1 MAVVIAVEGVTKRF
15 RVRSNRPR
23 TLRESAS
30 QWLSGRLGNIDTV
43 TALEDVSFT
52 VERGHS
58 LGVVGHNGAGK
69 STLLRLLC
77 GVGLPTAGRIHRSG
91 HVNGL
96 LELGGTFHIDL
107 SGRDNVVTAGV
118 LAGLTE
124 RQAAARVPGVAAFA
138 ELDDVIDHPV
148 RTYSSGMYLR
158 LAFSVA
164 LQFEPE
170 ILVIDEV
177 LAVGD
182 SRFQQKCLDHVR
194 RLRAAGSTLVVASHI
209 PEQVKSL
216 CDEVIVL
223 EDGRLVARDEPDRA
237 LERYFELMEERTARR
252 AQAID
257 RQAPAPA
264 PAEGTRSGTQEV
276 TVDAVR
282 VTTADG
288 RERAVRGG
296 EAVSIEVDYRF
307 VQNLPDFGLSLG
319 VYSAAHVKCWEA
331 MVPSANARF
340 GPLGDH
346 GTIRCTMPALPLLPG
361 RYYVNVGVYPPDCD
375 FVYDYHW
382 QMHPLTVV
390 SVTENVADV
399 SGVVALEPAWSL
411 TPAAHAGRR
420 TGDG

>member
-1 MAVVIAVEGVTKRF
+1 MAVVLAAEGVTKRF

-30 QWLSGRLGNIDTV
+30 QWLSGRLGDIDTV
-43 TALEDVSFT
+43 TALRDVSFS
-52 VERGHS
+52 VERGQS
-58 LGVVGHNGAGK
+58 LGIVGHNGAGK

-96 LELGGTFHIDL
+96 LELGGAFHIDL

-118 LAGLTE
+118 LSGLTE
-124 RQAAARVPGVAAFA
+124 QAARARVAEVAAFA

-164 LQFEPE
+164 LQFEPD

-182 SRFQQKCLDHVR
+182 SRFQQKCLEHVR

-209 PEQVKSL
+209 PEQIKGL
-216 CDEVIVL
+216 CDEVLVL
-223 EDGRLVARDEPDRA
+223 EDGRVAARDEPERA
-237 LERYFELMEERTARR
+237 LEHYVELMNERTARR
-252 AQAID
+252 AKAIG
-257 RQAPAPA
+257 RQAAAPE
-264 PAEGTRSGTQEV
+264 PSEGTRSGTQEV

-282 VTTADG
+282 ATAGDG
-288 RERAVRGG
+288 RERALRGG
-296 EAVSIEVDYRF
+296 EAVTIELDYRF
-307 VQNLPDFGLSLG
+307 AQQLPDFGLSLG

-331 MVPSANARF
+331 MVPSAAATF

-361 RYYVNVGVYPPDCD
+361 RYYVNVGLYPPDCD
-375 FVYDYHW
+375 WVYDYHW

-390 SVTENVADV
+390 STTEGVAGV
-399 SGVVALEPAWSL
+399 SGVVVLEPTWSL
-411 TPAAHAGRR
+411 APVARAGRR

>member
-30 QWLSGRLGNIDTV
+30 QWLSGRLGDIDTV

-52 VERGHS
+52 VERGES
-58 LGVVGHNGAGK
+58 LGIVGHNGAGK

-77 GVGLPTAGRIHRSG
+77 GVGLPTMGRINRSG
-91 HVNGL
+91 HVSGL
-96 LELGGTFHIDL
+96 LELGGAFHLDL

-118 LAGLTE
+118 LSGLAE
-124 RQAAARVPGVAAFA
+124 REARARVGAVAAFA

-182 SRFQQKCLDHVR
+182 SRFQEKCLEHVR

-209 PEQVKSL
+209 PEQIKSL
-216 CDEVIVL
+216 CDEVLVL
-223 EDGRLVARDEPDRA
+223 EDGRVAARDEPERA
-237 LERYFELMEERTARR
+237 LEHYFELMNARTARR
-252 AQAID
+252 AKAIGGQATTSE
-257 RQAPAPA
+257 PS
-264 PAEGTRSGTQEV
+264 EGTRSGTQEV

-282 VTTADG
+282 VTAGDG

-296 EAVSIEVDYRF
+296 EAVTIELDYRF
-307 VQNLPDFGLSLG
+307 AQPLPDFGLSLG
-319 VYSAAHVKCWEA
+319 VYSAAHVKCWEV
-331 MVPSANARF
+331 MLPSAVARF

-346 GTIRCTMPALPLLPG
+346 GTIRCTMPGLPLLPG

-390 SVTENVADV
+390 SVTEGVAGV

-411 TPAAHAGRR
+411 AATAQAGRR

>member
-1 MAVVIAVEGVTKRF
+1 MAVAIAAEEVTKRF

-30 QWLSGRLGNIDTV
+30 QWLSGHLGDIDTV
-43 TALEDVSFT
+43 TALQDVTFT
-52 VERGHS
+52 VERGES
-58 LGVVGHNGAGK
+58 LGIVGHNGAGK

-77 GVGLPTAGRIHRSG
+77 GVGLPTAGRIQRSG

-96 LELGGTFHIDL
+96 LELGGAFHIDL
-107 SGRDNVVTAGV
+107 SGRDNVITAGV
-118 LAGLTE
+118 LSGLTE
-124 RQAAARVPGVAAFA
+124 RQARARVGDVAAFA

-182 SRFQQKCLDHVR
+182 SRFQEKCLEHVR

-209 PEQVKSL
+209 PEQIRSL
-216 CDEVIVL
+216 CDEVLVL
-223 EDGRLVARDEPDRA
+223 EDGRVAARDEPERA
-237 LERYFELMEERTARR
+237 LEHYFELMNERTAWR
-252 AQAID
+252 ARAIG
-257 RQAPAPA
+257 RHAAAPDPS
-264 PAEGTRSGTQEV
+264 EGTRSGTQEV

-282 VTTADG
+282 VTAGDG
-288 RERAVRGG
+288 RERAVRGA
-296 EAVSIEVDYRF
+296 EAVTIELDYRF
-307 VQNLPDFGLSLG
+307 AKPLPDFGLSLG
-319 VYSAAHVKCWEA
+319 VYSAAHVKCWEV
-331 MVPSANARF
+331 MVPSATARF

-346 GTIRCTMPALPLLPG
+346 GTIRCTVPALPLLPG
-361 RYYVNVGVYPPDCD
+361 RYHVNVGLYPPDCD
-375 FVYDYHW
+375 WVYDYHW

-390 SVTENVADV
+390 SVTESVVGV

-411 TPAAHAGRR
+411 APAVRAGRR
-420 TGDG
+420 TGDA